1 MSIRGW
7 LMQWLVWIDG
17 LIDGLID
24 GWTNRS
30 NQRMTKEM
38 IDIRFTNLKKKQD
51 LSFKF
56 LKY

>member
-1 MSIRGW
+1 MVNAMAGMDRW
-7 LMQWLVWIDG
+7 
-17 LIDGLID
+17 ID

-38 IDIRFTNLKKKQD
+38 IDIRFTNLKKKQE

>member
-1 MSIRGW
+1 
-7 LMQWLVWIDG
+7 MQWLVWIDG

-38 IDIRFTNLKKKQD
+38 IDIRFTNLKKKQE